1 MTKALLVKATGEVTQ
16 LDLPKDDAYEVIKEA
31 VGGWI
36 DSARTDEVVAYV
48 HDEGLL
54 IGLRVNAVCS
64 LLFGRPLVGDIVLV
78 GQLNEYGESDGYDH
92 DLPEAYLSEKF
103 LGLAHDMNSDETVV
117 DSLTKTVSEMD
128 LTPKMFSLTD
138 DEMTEYFETG
148 EIPESS
154 IERENNNG
162 DRS

>member
-1 MTKALLVKATGEVTQ
+1 MTKALLVKATGEITQ
-16 LDLPKDDAYEVIKEA
+16 LDLPKDDAYDIIKEA

-36 DSARTDEVVAYV
+36 DSARTDEVVGYV

-78 GQLNEYGESDGYDH
+78 GCLNEYGENDGDDH
-92 DLPEAYLSEKF
+92 DLPDQFLSENF
-103 LGLAHDMNSDETVV
+103 LGLAHDMNSDEIIV
-117 DSLTKTVSEMD
+117 DSLTQTVSEMD
-128 LTPKMFSLTD
+128 LSPKIFSLTD
-138 DEMTEYFETG
+138 TEMDTYFETG

-154 IERENNNG
+154 IERENNKG